1 MNYFCFVINEFLILF
16 RVLFFFLTCSN
27 KSLFIYLLRILENT
41 APAINAPPS
50 PLKPNNDVF
59 GRVID
64 FLMISWQKMIGYE
77 GDYFD
82 KQSLF
87 VYSELWCTLSM
98 GHFLSNTF

>member
-1 MNYFCFVINEFLILF
+1 MNCLCFIINEFLNLF
-16 RVLFFFLTCSN
+16 R
-27 KSLFIYLLRILENT
+27 ILRILENT

-50 PLKPNNDVF
+50 PLKPYNDNF

-64 FLMISWQKMIGYE
+64 FLMISWKKMIGYE

-87 VYSELWCTLSM
+87 VYSEVWCILSM

>member
-1 MNYFCFVINEFLILF
+1 MNCSYFVINEFLNLF
-16 RVLFFFLTCSN
+16 RV
-27 KSLFIYLLRILENT
+27 LRILENT

-50 PLKPNNDVF
+50 PLKPKNDVF

-64 FLMISWQKMIGYE
+64 FLIISWQKMIGYE

>member
-1 MNYFCFVINEFLILF
+1 MNCFCFVIDEFLILF
-16 RVLFFFLTCSN
+16 RV
-27 KSLFIYLLRILENT
+27 LRILENT

-87 VYSELWCTLSM
+87 VYSEVWGTLSM

>member
-1 MNYFCFVINEFLILF
+1 MNYFCFVIYEFLILL
-16 RVLFFFLTCSN
+16 RVLRN
-27 KSLFIYLLRILENT
+27 LENT

-50 PLKPNNDVF
+50 SLKANNDVF

-82 KQSLF
+82 KVFLFIQNCGALYLWVIFFQILFNTNNINHYMSFGSLLQ
-87 VYSELWCTLSM
+87 V
-98 GHFLSNTF
+98 